1 MLIAPSTLYILK
13 KMMIDNKN
21 KFITQ
26 RKKLR
31 CTQSNFCSLLGISQ
45 GYLSDLENN
54 VKSPSKSLMLLLD
67 YISGSKSKEVLPVD
81 DANLLYKNKY
91 MDILE
96 KYTKVSEENILLR
109 EKLYNENYK
118 INESA
123 AL

>member
-1 MLIAPSTLYILK
+1 M
-13 KMMIDNKN
+13 KN
-21 KFITQ
+21 INSFKEQ

-31 CTQSNFCSLLGISQ
+31 LTQLNFCSLLGISQ

-67 YISGSKSKEVLPVD
+67 YISGSKSKEVLLVD

-91 MDILE
+91 MGILE

-118 INESA
+118 TNESA

>member
-1 MLIAPSTLYILK
+1 MIHKI
-13 KMMIDNKN
+13 KMTMSNIN
-21 KFITQ
+21 KFKTH

-31 CTQSNFCSLLGISQ
+31 FTQLHFCALLGISQ

-54 VKSPSKSLMLLLD
+54 VKLPSKSLILLLD
-67 YISGSKSKEVLPVD
+67 YISGSKLNEGLPVD

-118 INESA
+118 TNESA

>member
-1 MLIAPSTLYILK
+1 M
-13 KMMIDNKN
+13 KN
-21 KFITQ
+21 INSFKEQ

-31 CTQSNFCSLLGISQ
+31 LTQLNFCSLLGISQ

-67 YISGSKSKEVLPVD
+67 YISGSKSKEVLPVY

-118 INESA
+118 TNESA